1 MTESSTFAKRLMWV
15 MWPSFLVA
23 AAACG
28 VFFTVFDPRDL
39 HVFGRPVEASR
50 EVIYTIGFFLFWA
63 MAIASSALTVFLE
76 RSPWEVNR

>member
-1 MTESSTFAKRLMWV
+1 MTESSTFAKRLMYV

-39 HVFGRPVEASR
+39 HVFGQPVEAAR

-63 MAIASSALTVFLE
+63 MAIASSALTSFLE
-76 RSPWEVNR
+76 RSPREVNR